1 MDWVS
6 LGDWAQSLVQVAASF
21 ADPGAFVQAAPLDPA
36 PEGAPITD
44 VVTQAVAAPAGKEP
58 IDMSIIGLINKADIV
73 VKGVMALLV
82 ILSLWSWA
90 IIFDKW
96 IKLGRANRE
105 ADRFESTF
113 WSGKSLD
120 DLHAQL
126 TQKGDAHP
134 MAQVF
139 SAAMQEWRRSFQAG
153 TVSTGLLPS
162 VKDRINRVMNVTIQK
177 ETAALENRLGFLASV
192 GSNAV
197 FIGLFGTVW
206 GIMNSFMQIG
216 VTQSTSLAVVAPG
229 IAEALLATGI
239 GLVAAIPAATAY
251 NHFSDSAGRFAG
263 RLETFS
269 DEFMAILSRQ
279 LDERAR

>member
-1 MDWVS
+1 MDFSGISDWV
-6 LGDWAQSLVQVAASF
+6 QPLVQVV
-21 ADPGAFVQAAPLDPA
+21 GAFSDFGSYVQAAPLDAA
-36 PEGAPITD
+36 PDAAPITD

-73 VKGVMALLV
+73 VKGVMATLAL
-82 ILSLWSWA
+82 LSLWSWA

-96 IKLGRANRE
+96 IKLGRAGRE
-105 ADRFESTF
+105 ADRFEASF

-126 TQKGDAHP
+126 TQRGDAHP

-177 ETAALENRLGFLASV
+177 ETATLENRLGFLASV

-216 VTQSTSLAVVAPG
+216 ATQSTSLAVVAPG

-251 NHFSDSAGRFAG
+251 NHFSDAAGRFAG

>member
-1 MDWVS
+1 MDFGS
-6 LGDWAQSLVQVAASF
+6 LLDQIQTLGHAMQSVLAFTMQVQE
-21 ADPGAFVQAAPLDPA
+21 AAPIDAAPA
-36 PEGAPITD
+36 AAPTTD
-44 VVTQAVAAPAGKEP
+44 VVTQATGGSKAP
-58 IDMSIIGLINKADIV
+58 IDMSIIGLINKADLV
-73 VKGVMALLV
+73 VKGVMA
-82 ILSLWSWA
+82 LWSWA
-90 IIFDKW
+90 IIFDKS
-96 IKLGRANRE
+96 IKLGRARRE
-105 ADRFESTF
+105 ADRFEANF

-120 DLHAQL
+120 DLHSQL
-126 TQKGDAHP
+126 TQKGEAHP

-177 ETAALENRLGFLASV
+177 ETAILENRLGFLASV

-251 NHFSDSAGRFAG
+251 NHFSDSASRFAG